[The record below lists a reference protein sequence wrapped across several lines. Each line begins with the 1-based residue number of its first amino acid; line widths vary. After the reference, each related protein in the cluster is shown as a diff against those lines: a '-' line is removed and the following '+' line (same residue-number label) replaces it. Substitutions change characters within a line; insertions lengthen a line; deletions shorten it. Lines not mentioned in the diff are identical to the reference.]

1 MKKKIFKNSVLG
13 ISVLTGATGCNSDS
27 GMETKDIGNDFI
39 LNGNSNTNVK
49 TKAIAVPLSMDNK
62 QYINAVKQLAN
73 DVFCYPELAKD
84 FIKSP
89 QTYFSRYGYEG
100 EILLDDGIIK
110 LIMAYAND
118 DIRQAIQNNDLKLMV
133 RLCSK
138 NHLFDDA
145 ISKIGFKN
153 KIAEI
158 LTRERGLN
166 TEIQPYSWFWYAEW
180 VFMALAYWQLNTL
193 AATYTYTQLDTESI
207 VAVRTDN
214 TSLFNI
220 RTLWNIVNEDKKVK
234 YFVPEEIEQIIN
246 EVIEPLKE
254 IRPELFNQFSEEE
267 IRNQIRG
274 AFYGTIL

>member
-39 LNGNSNTNVK
+39 LNGNTNTNVK

-133 RLCSK
+133 RLCSRITCSMMPYLK
-138 NHLFDDA
+138 LD
-145 ISKIGFKN
+145 SKTK
-153 KIAEI
+153 
-158 LTRERGLN
+158 
-166 TEIQPYSWFWYAEW
+166 
-180 VFMALAYWQLNTL
+180 
-193 AATYTYTQLDTESI
+193 
-207 VAVRTDN
+207 
-214 TSLFNI
+214 
-220 RTLWNIVNEDKKVK
+220 
-234 YFVPEEIEQIIN
+234 
-246 EVIEPLKE
+246 
-254 IRPELFNQFSEEE
+254 
-267 IRNQIRG
+267 
-274 AFYGTIL
+274 